1 MEKNNNL
8 IIIIAVIAIAIMAYL
23 FYKRSKQN
31 SGMFNDS
38 QPNDRIKRLLQFPK
52 EIREEFC
59 RVYDWYKWADEN
71 GEIDLHQEME
81 DKGVKISYEK
91 FLFEKTIWDM
101 RDNRKKISHNDGYI
115 LSMFSIDEIKQ
126 SLIYG

>member
-1 MEKNNNL
+1 MERL
-8 IIIIAVIAIAIMAYL
+8 I
-23 FYKRSKQN
+23 
-31 SGMFNDS
+31 
-38 QPNDRIKRLLQFPK
+38 LL
-52 EIREEFC
+52 
-59 RVYDWYKWADEN
+59 
-71 GEIDLHQEME
+71 QEME

-91 FLFEKTIWDM
+91 FLFEKAIWDM